1 MNLLAWS
8 KKKCVAIPEE
18 FLSEGRAEILA
29 YIYANPNKIYL
40 LPNVQEFFDA
50 EISARVAQ
58 EIKFPCAAK
67 LVSASGEF
75 EVETLSAVLDAI
87 SYDENFM
94 ATGKNFLIVP
104 QSFIDVASAIK
115 RQCLFL
121 QVPLEICS
129 AEEFSVISVEQNLM
143 DNATKLLKEL
153 DGVKNLQDKVAELKL
168 QENISYVEEFLSA
181 KKQLEKYLQSFNTPI
196 KLILTGEHEHL
207 TEIFERLNFNT
218 EILSDAEVA
227 KNLPNCNACVFAVNA
242 LNNDFARTENFLETV
257 AAAPDKNK
265 IIFALINP
273 ALREQEVVINS
284 AKIFF
289 DFAKILDA
297 KEFNDAPIFFLDAPE
312 IFSTVSANGDE
323 WLTVNE
329 ITNFLGLTGRE
340 KYFTEMSLE
349 KFFEA
354 LPNPSSKSLL
364 QKTGVPYLENYFRQS
379 LKKNPSTTQ
388 ELLIQVERAV
398 AFIDD
403 DTLKNMRL
411 IQTKKLSVDA
421 RQAEIFRE
429 KILLIAT
436 QEKFVSGNIVAKALI
451 YDVNNAINN
460 FIQAINSV
468 VSNIFDE
475 LIASEEFSAEKMP
488 ILYQG
493 KISTELKNLV
503 ATIEDRLQSEYNEH
517 ARQLITSTKKI
528 IGEHKMQAREFIDSV
543 SSTFSSTPRLDIN
556 LPEIKIGILPFDAG
570 ISESF
575 SREKLSE
582 LVKRCTRII
591 CTQEIKEDWHF
602 FKANRKQLLENFYL
616 AGTFR
621 RELRQHLEEIFK
633 DKMTTLEKNL
643 RQKFFASTIE
653 YFTQMSTICWNQR
666 EFCLNIFRQYAEDIY
681 NKIDFLNQDFVVME
695 EISSTLKNFYNN
707 WRLICPKQS
716 DKISSDENSSDNFLD
731 DMLERK
737 SQLLD
742 ITLDDDAQNNL
753 SAEKFLPTETRK
765 SRKRSTANEDYSLGK
780 AAFNRKKYTS
790 ALENFSR
797 AAAMG
802 HVESIKYLAYMYQN
816 GLGTAKN
823 IHAAIESCLDA
834 CCLGDNDSVSELGG
848 IFWNLKCYSRALEWW
863 QTAAERGD
871 KRSVEVLSIAGKFK

>member
-8 KKKCVAIPEE
+8 NKKCVAVPEE
-18 FLSEGRAEILA
+18 FLREVKAEILA
-29 YIYANPNKIYL
+29 YINANPNKIYL
-40 LPNVQEFFDA
+40 LPDFDA

-67 LVSASGEF
+67 LISASGEF
-75 EVETLSAVLDAI
+75 EVETLSAALDAI

-94 ATGKNFLIVP
+94 ATGKNFLVVP
-104 QSFIDVASAIK
+104 QGFIDVANAVK
-115 RQCLFL
+115 RQCSFL

-129 AEEFSVISVEQNLM
+129 EEEFSAIAVEQKLM
-143 DNATKLLKEL
+143 DNATNLLKEL
-153 DGVKNLQDKVAELKL
+153 DGVKNLQDKTDELKL
-168 QENISYVEEFLSA
+168 QENISYVKEFLSA
-181 KKQLEKYLQSFNTPI
+181 TEKLEKYLQSFNKPI

-207 TEIFERLNFNT
+207 AKIFERLNFDT

-242 LNNDFARTENFLETV
+242 LNNDFARTENFLATV
-257 AAAPDKNK
+257 ADAPDKNK
-265 IIFALINP
+265 IIFVLICP
-273 ALREQEVVINS
+273 AVREQEVAINS

-297 KEFNDAPIFFLDAPE
+297 NGFNDAPIFFLDAPE
-312 IFSTVSANGDE
+312 VFLTVYTSGDE
-323 WLTVNE
+323 WLTVAE
-329 ITNFLGLTGRE
+329 ITEALGLTGRE
-340 KYFTEMSLE
+340 EFFTTNFLE

-364 QKTGVPYLENYFRQS
+364 QKTGVPYLENYLRQS
-379 LKKNPSTTQ
+379 LKKISSTT
-388 ELLIQVERAV
+388 EKLLRQVERAV

-421 RQAEIFRE
+421 RQVEIFRE
-429 KILLIAT
+429 KILLIAM
-436 QEKFVSGNIVAKALI
+436 QEKTVSGNAVAKALI
-451 YDVNNAINN
+451 YDVSNAINN

-475 LIASEEFSAEKMP
+475 LIASEEFSAEKMVA
-488 ILYQG
+488 LHQG
-493 KISTELKNLV
+493 KISTELKNSV
-503 ATIEDRLQSEYNEH
+503 VTVENQLQSEYNEH

-528 IGEHKMQAREFIDSV
+528 IGEHKTQAKEFIDCV
-543 SSTFSSTPRLDIN
+543 SFTFSSAPRLDMN
-556 LPEIKIGILPFDAG
+556 LPEIKINMLPFDVG

-575 SREKLSE
+575 SRDKLSE
-582 LVKRCTRII
+582 LVKRCTRIL
-591 CTQEIKEDWHF
+591 CTQEVEGDWHF

-633 DKMTTLEKNL
+633 DKINALEKNL

-653 YFTQMSTICWNQR
+653 YFTQVSTLCRNQR
-666 EFCLNIFRQYAEDIY
+666 ESCLNIFRQHAEDIY

-695 EISSTLKNFYNN
+695 KISSALKNFYNN

-716 DKISSDENSSDNFLD
+716 SKVFSSENSTDNFLD

-737 SQLLD
+737 NQLLD
-742 ITLDDDAQNNL
+742 ITLDNDAQNNL
-753 SAEKFLPTETRK
+753 SAEKFLPPKIGKPRK
-765 SRKRSTANEDYSLGK
+765 HSTANDDFSLGK
-780 AAFNRKKYTS
+780 TAFNKKKYKN
-790 ALENFSR
+790 ALESFSR

-816 GLGTAKN
+816 GLGTLKN

-834 CCLGDNDSVSELGG
+834 SCLGDNDSVSELGG

-871 KRSVEVLSIAGKFK
+871 KRSVEVLGITGKFK

>member
-8 KKKCVAIPEE
+8 NKKCVAIPEE
-18 FLSEGRAEILA
+18 FLREGKAEILA
-29 YIYANPNKIYL
+29 YINANPNKIYL
-40 LPNVQEFFDA
+40 LPDFDA

-67 LVSASGEF
+67 LISASGEF
-75 EVETLSAVLDAI
+75 EVETLSAALDAI

-94 ATGKNFLIVP
+94 ATGKNFLVVP
-104 QSFIDVASAIK
+104 QSFIDVESAIK
-115 RQCLFL
+115 RQCSFL

-129 AEEFSVISVEQNLM
+129 AEEFSAIAVEQKLM
-143 DNATKLLKEL
+143 DNAPNLLREL

-168 QENISYVEEFLSA
+168 HENISYVEEFLSA

-196 KLILTGEHEHL
+196 KLIIAGEHEHL
-207 TEIFERLNFNT
+207 TEIFERLDFDT

-242 LNNDFARTENFLETV
+242 LNNDFARTENFLATV
-257 AAAPDKNK
+257 ADAPDKNK
-265 IIFALINP
+265 IIFVLICP
-273 ALREQEVVINS
+273 AVREQEVAINS

-289 DFAKILDA
+289 DFAKVLDA
-297 KEFNDAPIFFLDAPE
+297 SGFNDAPIFFIDAPE
-312 IFSTVSANGDE
+312 IFLTVATNGDD
-323 WLTVNE
+323 WLTVAE
-329 ITNFLGLTGRE
+329 ITNSLGLTGRE
-340 KYFTEMSLE
+340 EFFTTNFLE
-349 KFFEA
+349 KFFET
-354 LPNPSSKSLL
+354 LQNPSSKSLL
-364 QKTGVPYLENYFRQS
+364 QKTGVPYLENYLRQS
-379 LKKNPSTTQ
+379 LKKNLSTT
-388 ELLIQVERAV
+388 EKLLGRIERAV

-421 RQAEIFRE
+421 RQVEIFRE
-429 KILLIAT
+429 KILLIAM
-436 QEKFVSGNIVAKALI
+436 QEKTISGNIVAKALI

-488 ILYQG
+488 LLYQG
-493 KISTELKNLV
+493 KVSTELKNLV
-503 ATIEDRLQSEYNEH
+503 AAIEDRLQSEYNEH
-517 ARQLITSTKKI
+517 ARQLITLTKKI
-528 IGEHKMQAREFIDSV
+528 IGEHKTQAREFIYYV
-543 SSTFSSTPRLDIN
+543 SSTFSNASRLDIN
-556 LPEIKIGILPFDAG
+556 LPEIKINMLPFDAG

-582 LVKRCTRII
+582 LVKRCTRIL
-591 CTQEIKEDWHF
+591 CTQEVEGDWHF
-602 FKANRKQLLENFYL
+602 FKSNRKQLLENFYL

-633 DKMTTLEKNL
+633 DKMHALEKNL

-653 YFTQMSTICWNQR
+653 YFTQVSTICRNQR

-695 EISSTLKNFYNN
+695 EINSALKNFYNN
-707 WRLICPKQS
+707 WRLIYPKQS
-716 DKISSDENSSDNFLD
+716 NKISSDENSTDNFLD

-742 ITLDDDAQNNL
+742 ITLNDNAANNL
-753 SAEKFLPTETRK
+753 STEKFLPPKIGKPRK
-765 SRKRSTANEDYSLGK
+765 HLTTNEDFSLGK
-780 AAFNRKKYTS
+780 AAFNKKKYAN
-790 ALENFSR
+790 ALNSFSR

-816 GLGTAKN
+816 GFGTPKN

-834 CCLGDNDSVSELGG
+834 SCLGDNDSVSELGG

-871 KRSVEVLSIAGKFK
+871 KRSVEVLGITGKFK

>member
-8 KKKCVAIPEE
+8 NKKCVAIPEE
-18 FLSEGRAEILA
+18 FWREGKAEILA
-29 YIYANPNKIYL
+29 YINANPNKIYL
-40 LPNVQEFFDA
+40 LPDFDA

-67 LVSASGEF
+67 LISASGEF

-104 QSFIDVASAIK
+104 QSFIVVASAIK
-115 RQCLFL
+115 RQCSFL

-129 AEEFSVISVEQNLM
+129 AEEFSAIAVEQKLM
-143 DNATKLLKEL
+143 DNATNLLREL
-153 DGVKNLQDKVAELKL
+153 DGIKNLQDKLAELKL
-168 QENISYVEEFLSA
+168 QENISSVEEFLSA
-181 KKQLEKYLQSFNTPI
+181 KEQLEKYLQSFNTPI
-196 KLILTGEHEHL
+196 KLILTGKHEHL
-207 TEIFERLNFNT
+207 TGIFKRLNFET

-227 KNLPNCNACVFAVNA
+227 KNLPNCNACVFAVNV
-242 LNNDFARTENFLETV
+242 LSNDFVRTENFLETV
-257 AAAPDKNK
+257 ADAPDKNK
-265 IIFALINP
+265 IIFVLIRP
-273 ALREQEVVINS
+273 AVREQEVAINS

-297 KEFNDAPIFFLDAPE
+297 KGFNDAPIFFLDAPE
-312 IFSTVSANGDE
+312 VFLTVSANGDD
-323 WLTVNE
+323 WLTVDE
-329 ITNFLGLTGRE
+329 ITNSLGLTGRE
-340 KYFTEMSLE
+340 EFFTANFLE
-349 KFFEA
+349 KFFET

-364 QKTGVPYLENYFRQS
+364 QKTGVPYLENYLRQS
-379 LKKNPSTTQ
+379 LKKNPSAT
-388 ELLIQVERAV
+388 EKLLGRIERAV
-398 AFIDD
+398 AFTDD

-411 IQTKKLSVDA
+411 IQTKKLSVDT

-429 KILLIAT
+429 KILLIAM
-436 QEKFVSGNIVAKALI
+436 QEKTVSENAVAKALI

-475 LIASEEFSAEKMP
+475 LIASEEFSAEKM
-488 ILYQG
+488 IALHQG

-503 ATIEDRLQSEYNEH
+503 SAMENQLQSEYDEQTK
-517 ARQLITSTKKI
+517 QLITLTKKI
-528 IGEHKMQAREFIDSV
+528 IGEHKTQAKEFIDCV
-543 SSTFSSTPRLDIN
+543 SFIFSSAPRLDIN
-556 LPEIKIGILPFDAG
+556 LPEIKISVPPFDAG

-582 LVKRCTRII
+582 LVKRCTRIL
-591 CTQEIKEDWHF
+591 CTQEVEEDWHF

-621 RELRQHLEEIFK
+621 RELRQHLEEILK
-633 DKMTTLEKNL
+633 DKMNALEKNL

-653 YFTQMSTICWNQR
+653 YFTQVSTICRNQR
-666 EFCLNIFRQYAEDIY
+666 EFCLNTFRQYAEDIY
-681 NKIDFLNQDFVVME
+681 NKIDFLNKDFVVME

-737 SQLLD
+737 SQLRN
-742 ITLDDDAQNNL
+742 ITLDNDASNNL
-753 SAEKFLPTETRK
+753 SAEKFLP
-765 SRKRSTANEDYSLGK
+765 NEISEPNKNSSASADFSSGK
-780 AAFNRKKYTS
+780 TAFNKKKYAN
-790 ALENFSR
+790 ALKSFSR
-797 AAAMG
+797 AAIMG
-802 HVESIKYLAYMYQN
+802 NIEAIKYMAYIYQN
-816 GLGTAKN
+816 GLGTPKN
-823 IHAAIESCLDA
+823 IHAAIENYLDA
-834 CCLGDNDSVSELGG
+834 FYLGDNDSAGELGE
-848 IFWNLKCYSRALEWW
+848 IFCNLNCYSRALEWY

-871 KRSVEVLSIAGKFK
+871 KYSMEILE

>member
-8 KKKCVAIPEE
+8 NKKCVAVPEE
-18 FLSEGRAEILA
+18 FLREGKAEILA
-29 YIYANPNKIYL
+29 YINANPNKIYL
-40 LPNVQEFFDA
+40 LPDFDA

-58 EIKFPCAAK
+58 EIKFPCTAK
-67 LVSASGEF
+67 LISASGEF

-94 ATGKNFLIVP
+94 ATGKNFLVVP
-104 QSFIDVASAIK
+104 QGFIDVANAVK
-115 RQCLFL
+115 RQCSFL

-129 AEEFSVISVEQNLM
+129 EEEFSAIAVEQKLM
-143 DNATKLLKEL
+143 DNATNLLKEL
-153 DGVKNLQDKVAELKL
+153 DGVKNLQDKTDELKL
-168 QENISYVEEFLSA
+168 QENISYVKEFLSA
-181 KKQLEKYLQSFNTPI
+181 TEKLEKYLQSFNKPI

-207 TEIFERLNFNT
+207 AKIFERLNFDT

-242 LNNDFARTENFLETV
+242 LSNDFARTGKFLETI
-257 AAAPDKNK
+257 AAAQDKNK

-273 ALREQEVVINS
+273 ALREQEVAINS

-289 DFAKILDA
+289 EFAKILDA
-297 KEFNDAPIFFLDAPE
+297 KGFNDAPIFFLDAPE
-312 IFSTVSANGDE
+312 IFLTVSANGDD
-323 WLTVNE
+323 WLTVAE
-329 ITNFLGLTGRE
+329 ITEALGLTGRE
-340 KYFTEMSLE
+340 EFFTTNFLE

-364 QKTGVPYLENYFRQS
+364 QKTGVPYLENYLRQS
-379 LKKNPSTTQ
+379 LKKNSSTT
-388 ELLIQVERAV
+388 EKLLRQVERAV

-421 RQAEIFRE
+421 HQAEIFRE
-429 KILLIAT
+429 KILLIAM
-436 QEKFVSGNIVAKALI
+436 QEKTISGNAVAKALI
-451 YDVNNAINN
+451 YDVSNAINN

-475 LIASEEFSAEKMP
+475 LIASEDFSAEKMP
-488 ILYQG
+488 LLYQG
-493 KISTELKNLV
+493 KISTELKNSV
-503 ATIEDRLQSEYNEH
+503 ATVENQLQSEYNEQTK
-517 ARQLITSTKKI
+517 QLINLTKKI
-528 IGEHKMQAREFIDSV
+528 IDEHKTQAKEFIDCV
-543 SSTFSSTPRLDIN
+543 CSTFSSASRLDVN
-556 LPEIKIGILPFDAG
+556 LPEIKINMLPFDVG

-575 SREKLSE
+575 SRDKLSE
-582 LVKRCTRII
+582 LVKRCTRIL
-591 CTQEIKEDWHF
+591 CTQEVEGDWHF

-633 DKMTTLEKNL
+633 DKINALEKNL
-643 RQKFFASTIE
+643 RQKFFTSTIE
-653 YFTQMSTICWNQR
+653 YFTQVSTLCRNQR
-666 EFCLNIFRQYAEDIY
+666 ESCLNIFRQHAEDIY

-695 EISSTLKNFYNN
+695 KISSALKNFYNN

-716 DKISSDENSSDNFLD
+716 SKVFSSENSTDNFLD

-737 SQLLD
+737 NQLLD
-742 ITLDDDAQNNL
+742 ITLDNDAQNNL
-753 SAEKFLPTETRK
+753 SAEKFLPPKIGKPRK
-765 SRKRSTANEDYSLGK
+765 HSTANDDFSLGK
-780 AAFNRKKYTS
+780 TAFNKKKYKN
-790 ALENFSR
+790 ALESFSR

-816 GLGTAKN
+816 GLGTPKN
-823 IHAAIESCLDA
+823 IHAAIENCLDA
-834 CCLGDNDSVSELGG
+834 SCLGDNDSVSELGG

-871 KRSVEVLSIAGKFK
+871 KRSVEVLGITGKFK

>member
-8 KKKCVAIPEE
+8 KKKCVAVPEE
-18 FLSEGRAEILA
+18 FWREDRAEILA

-40 LPNVQEFFDA
+40 LPDFDA

-67 LVSASGEF
+67 LISASGEF
-75 EVETLSAVLDAI
+75 EVETLSAALDAI

-94 ATGKNFLIVP
+94 ATGKNFLVVP

-115 RQCLFL
+115 RQCSFL

-129 AEEFSVISVEQNLM
+129 EEEFSAIAVEQKLM
-143 DNATKLLKEL
+143 DNATNLLKEL
-153 DGVKNLQDKVAELKL
+153 DGVKNLQDKTDELKL
-168 QENISYVEEFLSA
+168 QENISYVKEFLSA
-181 KKQLEKYLQSFNTPI
+181 TEKLEKYLQSFNKPI

-207 TEIFERLNFNT
+207 AKIFERLNFET

-242 LNNDFARTENFLETV
+242 LNNDFARTEKFLATV
-257 AAAPDKNK
+257 PDKNK
-265 IIFALINP
+265 IIFVVIRP
-273 ALREQEVVINS
+273 AVREQEVAINS

-289 DFAKILDA
+289 DFAKVLDA
-297 KEFNDAPIFFLDAPE
+297 SGFNDAPIFFIDAPE
-312 IFSTVSANGDE
+312 VFLTVYTSGDE
-323 WLTVNE
+323 WLTVAE
-329 ITNFLGLTGRE
+329 ITEALGLTGRE
-340 KYFTEMSLE
+340 EFFTKNFLE
-349 KFFEA
+349 KFFET

-364 QKTGVPYLENYFRQS
+364 QKTGVPYLENYLRQS
-379 LKKNPSTTQ
+379 LKKNPSTT
-388 ELLIQVERAV
+388 EKLLRKVERAV

-403 DTLKNMRL
+403 DNLKNMRL

-421 RQAEIFRE
+421 RQVEIFRE
-429 KILLIAT
+429 KILLIAM
-436 QEKFVSGNIVAKALI
+436 QEKTISGNAVAKALI

-488 ILYQG
+488 MLYQG
-493 KISTELKNLV
+493 KVSTELKNSV
-503 ATIEDRLQSEYNEH
+503 AAIEDRLQSEYNEH

-528 IGEHKMQAREFIDSV
+528 IGEHKTQAKEFIDYV
-543 SSTFSSTPRLDIN
+543 GSTFSSAPRLDIN
-556 LPEIKIGILPFDAG
+556 LPEIKINVPPFDTG

-575 SREKLSE
+575 SRDKLSE

-591 CTQEIKEDWHF
+591 CTQEVEKEWHF

-621 RELRQHLEEIFK
+621 KELRQHLEEIFK
-633 DKMTTLEKNL
+633 DKMNALEKNL
-643 RQKFFASTIE
+643 RQKIFASTIE
-653 YFTQMSTICWNQR
+653 YFTQVSTICRNQR

-716 DKISSDENSSDNFLD
+716 DKISSDENSTDNFLD

-737 SQLLD
+737 NQLLD

-753 SAEKFLPTETRK
+753 SAENFLPPKIGKPRK
-765 SRKRSTANEDYSLGK
+765 HSTANEDFSLGK
-780 AAFNRKKYTS
+780 AAFNKKKYAN
-790 ALENFSR
+790 ALNSFSR

-816 GLGTAKN
+816 GLGTPKN

-834 CCLGDNDSVSELGG
+834 SCLGDNDSVSELGG

-871 KRSVEVLSIAGKFK
+871 KRSVEVLGLTGKFK